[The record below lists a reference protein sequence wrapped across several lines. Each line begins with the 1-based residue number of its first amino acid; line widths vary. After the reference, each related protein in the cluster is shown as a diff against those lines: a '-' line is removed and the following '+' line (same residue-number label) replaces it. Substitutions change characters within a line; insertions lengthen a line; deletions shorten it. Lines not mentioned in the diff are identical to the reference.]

1 MLGVLLSTF
10 AFFISFSKR
19 RTLRV
24 ALVPLPLRYEI
35 VTQFLQLVSICP
47 SSVQK
52 RITMREYVT
61 VYIELSNKYDLQ
73 LIKYI
78 DYVNTLNK
86 LNFVHGCVYSPVTSR
101 N

>member
-1 MLGVLLSTF
+1 MSLNF
-10 AFFISFSKR
+10 
-19 RTLRV
+19 
-24 ALVPLPLRYEI
+24 
-35 VTQFLQLVSICP
+35 P

-78 DYVNTLNK
+78 DYVI
-86 LNFVHGCVYSPVTSR
+86 R
-101 N
+101 